1 MRDYPCLLRAQTAPL
16 LTSGQRER
24 RWTSRVATP
33 AEAVGDVPSSA
44 SLAVGGLGLCGVPR
58 LLMSPK
64 TTHDP
69 ISGRRLPG
77 KGCP

>member
-1 MRDYPCLLRAQTAPL
+1 MDK
-16 LTSGQRER
+16 
-24 RWTSRVATP
+24 RVATA
-33 AEAVGDVPSSA
+33 AEAVGDVPSTA

-58 LLMSPK
+58 LLRSPK